1 MKNTNTILNSLLAEA
16 LPVAENWLRQVI
28 RDEVRR
34 TIEEERQK
42 ARPERYLSR
51 DEVCQLIGIS
61 KPTLWKKWNGN
72 HPESYYPGAS
82 PPKRRQGTPPFYA
95 KLNLKGKRGFLKGK
109 PGAASCSARTFKNTL
124 V

>member
-1 MKNTNTILNSLLAEA
+1 MKNTNTILNSLIAEA
-16 LPVAENWLRQVI
+16 LPIAENWLRQVI

-61 KPTLWKKWNGN
+61 KPTLWKKTKDGEIKATTVGRRVTYA
-72 HPESYYPGAS
+72 ESEV
-82 PPKRRQGTPPFYA
+82 KRFMEG
-95 KLNLKGKRGFLKGK
+95 
-109 PGAASCSARTFKNTL
+109 
-124 V
+124 

>member
-1 MKNTNTILNSLLAEA
+1 MRNTNTILNNLLAEA
-16 LPVAENWLRQVI
+16 LPIAEKWLRGVI

-61 KPTLWKKWNGN
+61 KPTLWKKTKDGEIKATTVGRRVTYA
-72 HPESYYPGAS
+72 ESEV
-82 PPKRRQGTPPFYA
+82 KRFMEG
-95 KLNLKGKRGFLKGK
+95 
-109 PGAASCSARTFKNTL
+109 
-124 V
+124 

>member
-1 MKNTNTILNSLLAEA
+1 MKNTNTILNNLIAEV
-16 LPVAENWLRQVI
+16 LPVAESWLRGVI

-61 KPTLWKKWNGN
+61 KPTLWKKTKDGEIKATTVGRRVTYA
-72 HPESYYPGAS
+72 ESEV
-82 PPKRRQGTPPFYA
+82 KRFMEG
-95 KLNLKGKRGFLKGK
+95 
-109 PGAASCSARTFKNTL
+109 
-124 V
+124 

>member
-51 DEVCQLIGIS
+51 SEVCELLGIS
-61 KPTLWKKWNGN
+61 LPTLWRKTKDGEITATTIGRKVTYA
-72 HPESYYPGAS
+72 ESEV
-82 PPKRRQGTPPFYA
+82 KRFMEG
-95 KLNLKGKRGFLKGK
+95 
-109 PGAASCSARTFKNTL
+109 
-124 V
+124 

>member
-1 MKNTNTILNSLLAEA
+1 MRNTNTILNNLIAEV
-16 LPVAENWLRQVI
+16 LPVAESWLRGVI

-61 KPTLWKKWNGN
+61 KPTLWKKTKDGEIKATTVGRRVTYA
-72 HPESYYPGAS
+72 ESEV
-82 PPKRRQGTPPFYA
+82 KRFMEG
-95 KLNLKGKRGFLKGK
+95 
-109 PGAASCSARTFKNTL
+109 
-124 V
+124 

>member
-1 MKNTNTILNSLLAEA
+1 MRNTNTILNNLLAEA
-16 LPVAENWLRQVI
+16 LPVAENWLRGVI

-61 KPTLWKKWNGN
+61 KPTLWKKTKDGEIKATTVGRRVTYA
-72 HPESYYPGAS
+72 ESEV
-82 PPKRRQGTPPFYA
+82 KRFMEEA
-95 KLNLKGKRGFLKGK
+95 
-109 PGAASCSARTFKNTL
+109 
-124 V
+124 

>member
-1 MKNTNTILNSLLAEA
+1 MNNTNTILSSLCAEA
-16 LPVAENWLRQVI
+16 LPIVENWLRDVI

-61 KPTLWKKWNGN
+61 KPTLWKKTKDGEIKATTVGRRVTYA
-72 HPESYYPGAS
+72 ESEV
-82 PPKRRQGTPPFYA
+82 KRFMEG
-95 KLNLKGKRGFLKGK
+95 
-109 PGAASCSARTFKNTL
+109 
-124 V
+124 

>member
-16 LPVAENWLRQVI
+16 LPIAENWLRKVI
-28 RDEVRR
+28 REEVRR

-61 KPTLWKKWNGN
+61 KPTLWKKTKDGEIKATTVGRRVTYA
-72 HPESYYPGAS
+72 ESEV
-82 PPKRRQGTPPFYA
+82 KRFMEG
-95 KLNLKGKRGFLKGK
+95 
-109 PGAASCSARTFKNTL
+109 
-124 V
+124 